1 MRLHRVKGGLCRKV
15 TCRLMPE
22 LDQEGAK
29 EDGGESA
36 SGLGARDLGAAY
48 LWGDHHLTCLV
59 HSCPWISG
67 LASGGSWPK
76 AGDLSRSWSRPRFS
90 HVWSRLLGL
99 MVFFLFCHL
108 WRLGLS
114 GCRRA
119 HRGGHRGAGPH
130 TVASGGGHP
139 AVQRPL
145 ESFCLQEPPHRS
157 NQEICAGATLW
168 WVDSDHLEC
177 QGGCNYHLFLHT
189 KEVFN
194 AKHPNRRVFTSGPL
208 AGCGGLFLCG
218 CEGDSQLPLK
228 AERALTAPACSPPI
242 AERAAP
248 SVRANGDRDPGQ
260 VHLRG
265 AAQGVH
271 FGKKPGPGSSPLTLQ
286 NLSTFSFFMCGFS

>member
-1 MRLHRVKGGLCRKV
+1 MATGAFRLQAGSSGRAQRCRTPHGGFRGWA
-15 TCRLMPE
+15 PSSAEAPGE
-22 LDQEGAK
+22 L
-29 EDGGESA
+29 
-36 SGLGARDLGAAY
+36 L
-48 LWGDHHLTCLV
+48 LT
-59 HSCPWISG
+59 G
-67 LASGGSWPK
+67 TA
-76 AGDLSRSWSRPRFS
+76 
-90 HVWSRLLGL
+90 
-99 MVFFLFCHL
+99 
-108 WRLGLS
+108 
-114 GCRRA
+114 
-119 HRGGHRGAGPH
+119 
-130 TVASGGGHP
+130 
-139 AVQRPL
+139 
-145 ESFCLQEPPHRS
+145 PHRS

-208 AGCGGLFLCG
+208 AGSGGLFLCG
-218 CEGDSQLPLK
+218 PEGDSQLPLK

-271 FGKKPGPGSSPLTLQ
+271 FGKKPGPGRSQLTLQ

>member
-1 MRLHRVKGGLCRKV
+1 M
-15 TCRLMPE
+15 
-22 LDQEGAK
+22 
-29 EDGGESA
+29 
-36 SGLGARDLGAAY
+36 
-48 LWGDHHLTCLV
+48 
-59 HSCPWISG
+59 
-67 LASGGSWPK
+67 
-76 AGDLSRSWSRPRFS
+76 
-90 HVWSRLLGL
+90 

-108 WRLGLS
+108 WRWGFPAAGGLI
-114 GCRRA
+114 GEGTEVQDPTRWLQGVGTQQCRGPWRA
-119 HRGGHRGAGPH
+119 SAYRNPPTAPTKRSVPERRCGGL
-130 TVASGGGHP
+130 T
-139 AVQRPL
+139 
-145 ESFCLQEPPHRS
+145 
-157 NQEICAGATLW
+157 
-168 WVDSDHLEC
+168 DHLEC

-218 CEGDSQLPLK
+218 REGDSQLPLK

-271 FGKKPGPGSSPLTLQ
+271 FGKKPGPGRSPLTLQ